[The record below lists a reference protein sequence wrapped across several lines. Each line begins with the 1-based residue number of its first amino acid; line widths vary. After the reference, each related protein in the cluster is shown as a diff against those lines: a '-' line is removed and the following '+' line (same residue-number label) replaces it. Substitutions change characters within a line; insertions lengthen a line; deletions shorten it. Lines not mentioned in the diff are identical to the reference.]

1 MSLRATNK
9 LGAYTALA
17 GLGLISA
24 LVVGRPELAALAAP
38 FALVLVA
45 GLSLTAEPRLER
57 AAFELDRERAL
68 EDETVNAT
76 LILRTER
83 PIGRLELLL
92 DLPEGLVAERENP
105 QIIRFDWA
113 DRREVDLTLRCERW
127 GGYAVGDFVLRSP
140 DVFGLLVHQWRLER
154 RQPLKVYPRGEAL
167 QRLLRP
173 LETQAF
179 AGTQVPRAYGEGI
192 EFADLRPFVPGD
204 RIRRINWRAT
214 ARRGEP
220 WVTET
225 HPERNSDVV
234 IFLDTFL
241 EARQRDESTLD
252 LAVSAAASLATH
264 YLREKDRVGLV
275 SFGGVINW
283 LHVSSG
289 LSQLYRILDSLLDA
303 EIFLSY
309 AWKDIDLLPVRAL
322 PPKALVVALS
332 PLLDERAV
340 RTLLDVRARG
350 FDLAV
355 VEISPAPFASAGPD
369 AIDQL
374 ARRLWLLRRE
384 ALRSRYLR
392 LGVPV
397 VEWDGQ
403 TPLQAAL
410 EEVRRFKRHAQVV
423 RA

>member
-1 MSLRATNK
+1 MIRSATPK

-17 GLGLISA
+17 GLGLIAA

-45 GLSLTAEPRLER
+45 GLSLASAPQLKG

-68 EDETVNAT
+68 EDETVAAT

-92 DLPEGLVAERENP
+92 DLPEGLEAERENP
-105 QIIRFDWA
+105 QIVRLDWNE
-113 DRREVDLTLRCERW
+113 RREREYTLRCERW
-127 GGYAVGDFVLRSP
+127 GAYVVGDFVLRAP
-140 DVFGLLVHQWRLER
+140 DVFGLLVNEWRLER
-154 RQPLKVYPRGEAL
+154 RQPLKVYPRGEGL
-167 QRLLRP
+167 QRLFRP
-173 LETQAF
+173 VETQAF
-179 AGTQVPRAYGEGI
+179 AGIQVPRTRGEGI

-204 RIRRINWRAT
+204 RVRRVNWRAT

-289 LSQLYRILDSLLDA
+289 LVQLYRILDSLLDA

-309 AWKDIDLLPVRAL
+309 AWKDIDLLPVRSL
-322 PPKALVVALS
+322 PPEALVIALS
-332 PLLDERAV
+332 PLLDERSV
-340 RTLLDVRARG
+340 RTLLDIRARG
-350 FDLAV
+350 FDLAL
-355 VEISPAPFASAGPD
+355 VEISPVPFAPPGPD
-369 AIDQL
+369 DLDKL
-374 ARRLWLLRRE
+374 ARRLWVLRRE

-403 TPLQAAL
+403 VPLQAAL
-410 EEVRRFKRHAQVV
+410 EEVRRFKRHAHIV

>member
-1 MSLRATNK
+1 MSRTARPK

-17 GLGLISA
+17 GAGLLAA

-45 GLSLTAEPRLER
+45 GLSLAAEPKLEH

-68 EDETVNAT
+68 ERETVEAT

-92 DLPEGLVAERENP
+92 DLPEGLVGESPNP
-105 QIIRFDWA
+105 QIVHLGWH
-113 DRREVDLTLRCERW
+113 DRRELDFTLRCAHW
-127 GGYAVGDFVLRSP
+127 GGYAVGDLVLRST
-140 DVFGLLVHQWRLER
+140 DAFGLLVHEWRLER
-154 RQPLKVYPRGEAL
+154 QEPLKVYPHGEAL

-179 AGTQVPRAYGEGI
+179 AGIQVPRARGEGI
-192 EFADLRPFVPGD
+192 EFADVRPFVSGD
-204 RIRRINWRAT
+204 RVRRINWRAT

-241 EARQRDESTLD
+241 EARQRDEGTLD
-252 LAVSAAASLATH
+252 LAVSAAASLITH

-275 SFGGVINW
+275 AFGGVINW

-289 LSQLYRILDSLLDA
+289 AIQLYRILDSLLDA

-322 PPKALVVALS
+322 PPEALVIALS

-340 RTLLDVRARG
+340 RTLLDLRARG
-350 FDLAV
+350 FDLTV
-355 VEISPAPFASAGPD
+355 VEISPVPFAPAGRD
-369 AIDQL
+369 ELDQL

-397 VEWDGQ
+397 VEWDGDV
-403 TPLQAAL
+403 PLQSAL

-423 RA
+423 RG

>member
-1 MSLRATNK
+1 VTRASTPK
-9 LGAYTALA
+9 LGAYTTLA
-17 GLGLISA
+17 GLGLITA

-38 FALVLVA
+38 FALVLVV
-45 GLSLTAEPRLER
+45 GLSLASEPRLEG

-68 EDETVNAT
+68 EDETVEAT
-76 LILRTER
+76 LILRAER

-92 DLPEGLVAERENP
+92 DLPEGLEAERENP
-105 QIIRFDWA
+105 QIIRLDWGQVR
-113 DRREVDLTLRCERW
+113 DVELTLRCERW

-140 DVFGLLVHQWRLER
+140 DVFGLLVHEWRLER
-154 RQPLKVYPRGEAL
+154 PQPLKVYPHGDAL

-179 AGTQVPRAYGEGI
+179 AGIQVPRTRGEGI

-204 RIRRINWRAT
+204 RVRRINWRAT

-252 LAVSAAASLATH
+252 LAVSAASSLATH

-275 SFGGVINW
+275 AFGGVINW

-289 LSQLYRILDSLLDA
+289 MVQLYRILDSLLDA

-322 PPKALVVALS
+322 PPEALVVALS

-355 VEISPAPFASAGPD
+355 IEISPVPFAPAGPD
-369 AIDQL
+369 ELDEV
-374 ARRLWLLRRE
+374 ARRLWLMRRE

-397 VEWDGQ
+397 VEWDGEA
-403 TPLQAAL
+403 PLQSAL
-410 EEVRRFKRHAQVV
+410 EEVRRFKRHAHVV
-423 RA
+423 RV